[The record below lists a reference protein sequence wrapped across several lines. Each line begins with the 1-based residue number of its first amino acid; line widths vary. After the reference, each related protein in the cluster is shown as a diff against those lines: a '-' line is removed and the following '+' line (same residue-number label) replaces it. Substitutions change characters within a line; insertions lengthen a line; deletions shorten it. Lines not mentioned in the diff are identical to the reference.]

1 MTTLDVPPDVPL
13 DVPVAILGGTFDP
26 VHYGHLRLAA
36 EVRDALGLP
45 EVRLVPAG
53 DPPHRGAPEVSA
65 ADRVAMLELAVHE
78 FPGLTIDTREIQRQ
92 GKSYT
97 VLTLEELRDE
107 RPRSPLLLLLG
118 ADAFRG
124 LASWHQWRRLFDLAH
139 LVVAPRPG
147 TTPATDL
154 PPALEREWRMRRTE
168 DRSAL
173 RSRLAGS
180 IYVQPISAQ
189 PISSTAIRAA
199 LAREP
204 DAGPALA
211 GLLPAAVLAYIRS
224 RHLYLPPTNAPVE
237 AAEDRRRGT

>member
-1 MTTLDVPPDVPL
+1 MTTLDD
-13 DVPVAILGGTFDP
+13 PVAMLGGTFDP
-26 VHYGHLRLAA
+26 VHYGHLRFAS
-36 EVRDALGLP
+36 EVRDALVLS

-53 DPPHRGAPEVSA
+53 DPPHRGAPQASA
-65 ADRVAMLELAVHE
+65 ADRIAMLDIAVRE
-78 FPGLTIDTREIQRQ
+78 FPGLGVDPREITRG

-97 VLTLEELRDE
+97 VRTLEEMRAE

-124 LASWHQWRRLFDLAH
+124 LASWHQWRRLFEFAH

-147 TTPATDL
+147 AVLEADL
-154 PPALEREWRMRRTE
+154 PAPVGREWRLRLTG
-168 DRSAL
+168 DPSTL

-199 LAREP
+199 LMQAP
-204 DAGPALA
+204 DAGPELA
-211 GLLPAAVLAYIRS
+211 GLLPAAVLAYIQS
-224 RHLYLPPTNAPVE
+224 RRLYRPPTNAPFE
-237 AAEDRRRGT
+237 AAENRRRGT